1 VIVMTLATLAEAV
14 FVSSLQPSEHPTA
27 AQVNAA
33 IGRSL
38 QIHGGVAGCAGA
50 FAAEYG
56 AHPEESADRMHWA
69 LSLVADAATLV
80 AA

>member
-1 VIVMTLATLAEAV
+1 MTLATLAEAV

-27 AQVNAA
+27 DQVAAA

-38 QIHGGVAGCAGA
+38 RRHGGVSGCAGI

-56 AHPEESADRMHWA
+56 EHPEESASRMHWA
-69 LSLVADAATLV
+69 LSLAANAATRV